1 MPNPP
6 KVTNIEQYWT
16 IEPPDL
22 SLRCRYWIRRI
33 ERGWRGN
40 KRFRGK
46 GYHDSAEYLGVYIW
60 EWLHVLS
67 PLLAHK
73 MRTDP
78 CPVGPASSDESSPTS
93 SDGDLLASTSQ
104 ASESG
109 SPPTSTPSNAGT

>member
-78 CPVGPASSDESSPTS
+78 CPVGPVSSVTS
-93 SDGDLLASTSQ
+93 SQPTDDIVDLSNIGPETG
-104 ASESG
+104 SG
-109 SPPTSTPSNAGT
+109 SRS